1 MHREWVYD
9 TRTPQ
14 VTCPLLEPIN
24 RLEAEGRSRKRP
36 CACGQPERLL
46 AVEGLERSARLTG
59 SALKAAGGRAAGGAG
74 GHDSRREFGPNSTR
88 GNRQTQQKQQ
98 QGHGNEAAA
107 SRQTAGSREVAP
119 PSEVARGN
127 KRSSQVHSD
136 EAAAAKL
143 SGGARGKRQPQKG
156 RTRAPASSPQ
166 PANMSAYKQQ
176 PSPLKWL
183 AAAGVSSSFCV
194 EGPD

>member
-1 MHREWVYD
+1 MHRDWVYG

-74 GHDSRREFGPNSTR
+74 GHDSRGMV
-88 GNRQTQQKQQ
+88 GV
-98 QGHGNEAAA
+98 
-107 SRQTAGSREVAP
+107 TADGS
-119 PSEVARGN
+119 
-127 KRSSQVHSD
+127 
-136 EAAAAKL
+136 
-143 SGGARGKRQPQKG
+143 GARGGVHSGDHGKVTCTLELQLQLSK
-156 RTRAPASSPQ
+156 APCVQYTSFGC
-166 PANMSAYKQQ
+166 
-176 PSPLKWL
+176 L
-183 AAAGVSSSFCV
+183 AADTMYVSNRCRGNFTCNGNPVHCSDYQVHRSNWKQDIVLYFT
-194 EGPD
+194 GNKI

>member
-1 MHREWVYD
+1 MYSYYYTVYSYYCQVGSRWREG
-9 TRTPQ
+9 TRW
-14 VTCPLLEPIN
+14 
-24 RLEAEGRSRKRP
+24 P
-36 CACGQPERLL
+36 CACGKTVGPTRGNLSNEQ
-46 AVEGLERSARLTG
+46 
-59 SALKAAGGRAAGGAG
+59 SAL
-74 GHDSRREFGPNSTR
+74 SEFGPKSTR